1 MDAFVIVNAPVDT
14 AAGVTDK
21 APVEEPVAV
30 VVPNAKLD
38 ALSSQ
43 PINTL
48 LSSPLS
54 MTIPASPAGEPVV
67 PFPNSINES
76 VIVVFVEL
84 TVEVAPLTV
93 KFPLTTKSANVTLLE
108 VATA

>member
-1 MDAFVIVNAPVDT
+1 MDT
-14 AAGVTDK
+14 AAGVTDN
-21 APVEEPVAV
+21 APVEAPVAV

-54 MTIPASPAGEPVV
+54 MTIPASPDGEPVV
-67 PFPNSINES
+67 PVPNSINES
-76 VIVVFVEL
+76 SMVVLVEL
-84 TVEVAPLTV
+84 FVTVEPFTV
-93 KFPLTTKSANVTLLE
+93 KLPVTTRLPLADTSAN
-108 VATA
+108 